1 MLYYIYARK
10 SVVTKRGE
18 SIQNQIEWAEKY
30 IENNFKEDADKK
42 IKIYKDEGFS
52 GKNLERPDFQ
62 RMYSDL
68 EIEKPQYILCYRLDR
83 ISRSVNDFSTLI
95 EDLGKKQI
103 GFICQQGNLNTK
115 DFMGKALLLLSSVFA
130 QLERETIAERVRDNM
145 MALAEKGRWLG
156 GTPPTGFASEKVE
169 NVIVDGKSKTSC
181 KLKPCEEELEIVNI
195 MYEVYFQKR
204 SISAVS
210 KCLMAKNIVSRT
222 GKFFTNA
229 GIKDILRN
237 PVYCIADRDAYDY
250 FMSVNANVCM
260 EEEQLDGVHGLLAY
274 NKRNYVNDTATRNPV
289 MEWIIAIGQHKGLIT
304 GTKWVEIQKSIDSH
318 KGAGVA
324 PKVHNDYSLLS
335 GMIRCK
341 DCGSRMFASR
351 RRTKNTDSELFDYIC
366 NSKLRG
372 GKNLCSMQ
380 NLNGLKT
387 DELVCDYLKGYLK
400 TDSNVIQLLEEAKEK
415 IKKSDK
421 SEDIVKLNRSIASNQ
436 KKIDNLISLLSREGI
451 SDATFQNI
459 NKQVDELYKK
469 IEDMKIMKVKYEEEL
484 QAYENEDFN
493 IEVIVS
499 ALTYF
504 KDCFDDLTIHDKRL
518 IIQAV
523 VEKIVW
529 DGENLDI
536 FIYGE

>member
-30 IENNFKEDADKK
+30 IENNFREDTDKK

-62 RMYSDL
+62 QMYSDL

-83 ISRSVNDFSTLI
+83 ISRSVNDFSNLI

-115 DFMGKALLLLSSVFA
+115 DYMGKALLLLSSVFA

-156 GTPPTGFASEKVE
+156 GTPPTGFTSEKVE
-169 NVIVDGKSKTSC
+169 SIIVEGKSKTSC
-181 KLKPCEEELEIVNI
+181 KLKPLENELNAVKII
-195 MYEVYFQKR
+195 YDIYFQKR

-210 KCLMAKNIVSRT
+210 KYLMSKNIVSRT
-222 GKFFTNA
+222 DKFFSNL
-229 GIKDILRN
+229 GIKEILRN
-237 PVYCIADRDAYDY
+237 PVYCVADREAYDY
-250 FMSVNANVCM
+250 FMSVDANVCV
-260 EEEQLDGVHGLLAY
+260 EEEQLDGIHGLLAY
-274 NKRNYVNDTATRNPV
+274 NKRNYMGDTASRNPITD
-289 MEWIIAIGQHKGLIT
+289 WIISVGQHKGIII
-304 GTKWVEIQKSIDSH
+304 GEKWVEIQKSLDQNKSSGI
-318 KGAGVA
+318 A
-324 PKVHNDYSLLS
+324 PKAHNDYSLLS

-341 DCGSRMFASR
+341 NCGSRMFASR
-351 RRTKNTDSELFDYIC
+351 RHSKNANSELFDYIC

-372 GKNLCSMQ
+372 GSALCSIQ
-380 NLNGLKT
+380 NLNGIKT
-387 DELVCDYLKGYLK
+387 DEFVCDYLKGYLK
-400 TDSNVIQLLEEAKEK
+400 VDKSIIQLLEENKEK
-415 IKKSDK
+415 LKKSDK
-421 SEDIVKLNRSIASNQ
+421 SEDIVKIDHSILSNQ
-436 KKIDNLISLLSREGI
+436 KKIDNLIAFLTKDGVSE
-451 SDATFQNI
+451 ATFQSI
-459 NKQVDELYKK
+459 NKQVSELSNNIAELKK
-469 IEDMKIMKVKYEEEL
+469 QKAEYEEEI
-484 QAYENEDFN
+484 QAYHDEDFN

-499 ALTYF
+499 ALAYF
-504 KDCFDDLTIHDKRL
+504 KECFNDLTIHDKRL

-529 DGENLDI
+529 DGENLNI